1 MGIYTWIVY
10 VRDDSN
16 YERIPAEE
24 WVEVLQ
30 FLTRANAR
38 LAVEAIKASKIPGQ
52 RVKIVHEPSR
62 RDDFIP
68 EGGVWIPHYDTESYL
83 WEVVHTTLC
92 EGFSLAAFS
101 EKGAHDLAA
110 YLNERAASPMTA

>member
-10 VRDDSN
+10 GLDDKN
-16 YERIPAEE
+16 PGGE
-24 WVEVLQ
+24 WLEFGQ
-30 FLTRANAR
+30 FLTRQHAR
-38 LAVEAIKASKIPGQ
+38 KAIAILRATYNPYW
-52 RVKIVHEPSR
+52 RTKIVHEPSR

-68 EGGVWIPHYDTESYL
+68 GGGVWIPHYDTETYL
-83 WEVVHTTLC
+83 WEVLHTTLC

>member
-10 VRDDSN
+10 VRDDKD
-16 YERIPAEE
+16 PAGE
-24 WVEVLQ
+24 WQEVLQ
-30 FLTRANAR
+30 FLTRGNAR
-38 LAVEAIKASKIPGQ
+38 LAVEAIKTAKIPGQ

-62 RDDFIP
+62 RDETYIP
-68 EGGVWIPHYDTESYL
+68 AGGRWVPHYDAEILL